1 MTNHM
6 TPLHIFLAVVMAM
19 LWGFGFVTSK
29 YGATNMEPLFFLAL
43 RFIAVSLMLVWFV
56 RMPRGQWRAI
66 LFFAASMGAGHFGL
80 FYIALD
86 MGVEA
91 STAAIIWQTQVPLTV
106 LFAAIWLG
114 DRPGWL
120 GTIGIVI
127 AFCGVLVLVGE
138 PRHFDNLLAIG
149 LMFGSSIMWAVAN
162 IQAKK
167 LANVEPLALNAWMSV
182 FSAVILLVCSL
193 ALETGQIASFWVAD
207 WRLHGSLFF
216 QVMGSTV
223 LAYWIWYHLLGRHPV
238 SRVSGFTLLVPF
250 FGVLFGI
257 FTLGEPMTWPTAL
270 GGIVTL
276 VGVTLIVFSRRA
288 LDGANAKSP
297 RAPARKLG

>member
-1 MTNHM
+1 M
-6 TPLHIFLAVVMAM
+6 TPLQIIIAVVMAM

-43 RFIAVSLMLVWFV
+43 RFIAVSLMLIWFV
-56 RMPRGQWRAI
+56 RIPRGQWKAII
-66 LFFAASMGAGHFGL
+66 LFSITMGAGHFGL

-106 LFAAIWLG
+106 LLAAIWLG

-120 GTIGIVI
+120 GTIGIFI
-127 AFCGVLVLVGE
+127 AFGGVLVLVGE
-138 PRHFDNLLAIG
+138 PRHLNNVLAIG
-149 LMFGSSIMWAVAN
+149 LLIGSSIMWAVAN

-182 FSAVILLVCSL
+182 FSAMILLICSI
-193 ALETGQIASFWVAD
+193 ALERGQIESFWVAD
-207 WRLHGSLFF
+207 WRLHASLFF

-223 LAYWIWYHLLGRHPV
+223 FAYWIWYYLLARHPV

-276 VGVTLIVFSRRA
+276 FGVTLIVFSHRA
-288 LDGANAKSP
+288 LDGPAQRSSH
-297 RAPARKLG
+297 APARKLE